1 MNYKTKEKVYSQNIL
16 GNKHN
21 IIGSKGTTFDAA
33 CVTKTS

>member
-1 MNYKTKEKVYSQNIL
+1 MKVYCQNIL

-21 IIGSKGTTFDAA
+21 IIGSKGTTIDAVV